1 MRNNFFQAAKI
12 FFNPETLIPFIV
24 GTIFLAVLGNA
35 LTQIL
40 FNVFG
45 STTKAAFGIAL
56 GSVLIFIFSVWLL
69 AKSLRNFRRSP
80 EIDLGKL
87 PPKKHKGLMLLV
99 SRDEPC
105 RKAIEYHLPKLE
117 HCWLICSSQSLDVA
131 KKLKQEFPNLK
142 ISEPIV
148 VNDIYDPIEF
158 YQVVKKIY
166 KHLPPGWTV
175 EDAIADFTGMTAQG
189 SVGMVLAS
197 LSVQSPL
204 QYTPA
209 ESKNGQATGYSLNPI
224 EITLKQQ
231 FRRGSN

>member
-1 MRNNFFQAAKI
+1 MKNYFFQAAKI
-12 FFNPETLIPFIV
+12 FFNPETLVPFII
-24 GTIFLAVLGNA
+24 GTIFLSVLGNA

-45 STTKAAFGIAL
+45 TTTTAAVGIAF
-56 GSVLIFIFSVWLL
+56 GSVLIFMFSVWFL
-69 AKSLRNFRRSP
+69 AKSLSKMRSP

-87 PPKKHKGLMLLV
+87 PPKKHKGLILLV

-105 RKAIEYHLPKLE
+105 KKAIEYHLPELE
-117 HCWLICSSQSLDVA
+117 YCWLICSSQSLDLA
-131 KKLKQEFPNLK
+131 KKLKQDFPKLK
-142 ISEPIV
+142 IAEPII
-148 VNDIYDPIEF
+148 VNDIYDPLEF
-158 YQVVKKIY
+158 YQEVKKIY
-166 KHLPPGWTV
+166 NYLPPGWII

-209 ESKNGQATGYSLNPI
+209 ESKNGQLSGYSLNPI

-231 FRRGSN
+231 FRRGRN

>member
-1 MRNNFFQAAKI
+1 MKNYFFQAAKI
-12 FFNPETLIPFIV
+12 FFNPETLVPFII
-24 GTIFLAVLGNA
+24 GTIFLSVLGNA

-45 STTKAAFGIAL
+45 TTTTAAVGIAL
-56 GSVLIFIFSVWLL
+56 GSVLIFMFSVWFL
-69 AKSLRNFRRSP
+69 AKSLSKVRSP

-99 SRDEPC
+99 SRHEPC
-105 RKAIEYHLPKLE
+105 KKAIEYHLPELE
-117 HCWLICSSQSLDVA
+117 YCWLICSSQSLDLA
-131 KKLKQEFPNLK
+131 KKLKQDFPTLK
-142 ISEPIV
+142 IAEPIV
-148 VNDIYDPIEF
+148 VNDIYDPLEF

-166 KHLPPGWTV
+166 KNLPPGWTI

-197 LSVQSPL
+197 LSVQSLL

-209 ESKNGQATGYSLNPI
+209 EFKDGQPTGYSLNPI
-224 EITLKQQ
+224 EITLKEQ
-231 FRRGSN
+231 FRRGKN